1 MKPLQCESQAVQFCR
16 VLITAQSIA
25 GAALLSQDEER
36 TLAILNC
43 AMSWYKMILFHR
55 ARRRQ
60 WWEPL
65 GDSQQCCS
73 SVQHTWCMWATW
85 FVAEL
90 ASVLC
95 ERPDSFFVYSTL
107 GIFCLQS
114 SAEENWSFSSLSS
127 QLLPFI
133 SFFFYCFIPLL
144 WSLSIDRDRY
154 DRYDHIYLWD
164 KINILLLKMQVT
176 MYFYLVPY
184 LLILIPK
191 CLLFC

>member
-107 GIFCLQS
+107 GIFFFFF
-114 SAEENWSFSSLSS
+114 SAEENWSFYHHNFFLLSHSFSTTLSL
-127 QLLPFI
+127 
-133 SFFFYCFIPLL
+133 C
-144 WSLSIDRDRY
+144 Y
-154 DRYDHIYLWD
+154 DL
-164 KINILLLKMQVT
+164 
-176 MYFYLVPY
+176 Y
-184 LLILIPK
+184 LLIEIDMIDMIISIYEIKSISYCSK
-191 CLLFC
+191 CKLPCISILSLTYWY